1 MALHATQRHHQRVKA
16 TSHAETIMDIPDLPE
31 DRPLTDEEFATLEKQ
46 LLETTRAL
54 FREVQQLSKSIAD
67 EHPEE
72 AELLTRSAA
81 KMLLNVEVGASL
93 DGGPGSM
100 TRVQ

>member
-1 MALHATQRHHQRVKA
+1 
-16 TSHAETIMDIPDLPE
+16 MDIENLPD
-31 DRPLTDEEFATLEKQ
+31 DRPLTDEEFAALEKQ
-46 LLETTRAL
+46 LLETTRAF
-54 FREVQQLSKSIAD
+54 FREVQHLSASIAE

-81 KMLLNVEVGASL
+81 KMLLNVEAAASL

-100 TRVQ
+100 KTVQ

>member
-1 MALHATQRHHQRVKA
+1 
-16 TSHAETIMDIPDLPE
+16 MDIDDLPE
-31 DRPLTDEEFATLEKQ
+31 DRPLTNEEFAALEKQ
-46 LLETTRAL
+46 LLETTRGF
-54 FREVQQLSKSIAD
+54 FREMQRLSASIAD

-81 KMLLNVEVGASL
+81 KVLLNVEAAASL

-100 TRVQ
+100 KTQQ